1 MQIGALPGCQRE
13 FERKLG
19 SIFAQPVQLERLAN
33 HTAFIGG
40 QKTGQTATMPV
51 PVSLRH
57 QTRQRLSHDFLL
69 LVTENLSRCL
79 VPGDDI
85 SVSIRD
91 DDGVIG
97 GIHDGAVPPFA
108 DSQGVHRALLLF
120 GLNHGGNAFGEFGA
134 VERGAHHHQHD
145 CHGDDML
152 KLADGGGEGQL
163 LGEIGLLDAPDDR
176 AQMDQ
181 RCIQVG
187 EFAVHRAD
195 AFSRLLG
202 LIALEEGENQFRLV
216 HHFTHRPL
224 HTVHLLQ
231 QAFGFGSRHVRI
243 HLCADSAQLF
253 VEAGE
258 RGFHFGRLRRNV
270 V

>member
-1 MQIGALPGCQRE
+1 M
-13 FERKLG
+13 
-19 SIFAQPVQLERLAN
+19 
-33 HTAFIGG
+33 
-40 QKTGQTATMPV
+40 
-51 PVSLRH
+51 
-57 QTRQRLSHDFLL
+57 
-69 LVTENLSRCL
+69 
-79 VPGDDI
+79 
-85 SVSIRD
+85 
-91 DDGVIG
+91 
-97 GIHDGAVPPFA
+97 
-108 DSQGVHRALLLF
+108 
-120 GLNHGGNAFGEFGA
+120 
-134 VERGAHHHQHD
+134 
-145 CHGDDML
+145 
-152 KLADGGGEGQL
+152 

-187 EFAVHRAD
+187 EFAVHRGH
-195 AFSRLLG
+195 AFSRLFG

-224 HTVHLLQ
+224 HMVHLLQ
-231 QAFGFGSRHVRI
+231 EAFGFGSRHVRI